1 MSTSTCEYC
10 FGNLYPE
17 ESRHMLLCEHHTGDE
32 DKTVAGTITNKIKCK
47 SGSAVNSVKDGLVYV
62 WEYLILWR
70 LPVWCST

>member
-1 MSTSTCEYC
+1 
-10 FGNLYPE
+10 
-17 ESRHMLLCEHHTGDE
+17 MLLCEHHTGDE